1 MVNNILP
8 VGRLPKTFSEPG
20 GHDGRYHNH
29 YVLPL
34 RRVPEGSRPPRRPA
48 SPSVHCRG
56 DERSPLLAAAFF
68 GGNVEASRSFLD
80 EYGYIEKAISKSRF
94 NRRLHAIDSSLWLQL
109 FDLLAEVFKQ
119 NNPDQS
125 YVVDSLPVAV
135 CDNIRIRRSKL
146 YPLQEHGAAFRGYI
160 ASKRRY
166 FYGLRVH
173 LVSTASGEP
182 VEFTLAAASEA
193 DIRLFKELKLEL
205 PEGAII
211 CADKGYTDYHYEDLL
226 EDVGLHLKA
235 RRCPCCRNIRFKLPP
250 IGELRPCAG
259 WARDARFERG
269 TIPPGPSSA
278 NLETDRPHEVAV
290 LHLESQIV
298 QRRAVDPDPWKLE
311 AVIRIQPGVHGIAA
325 CQPELAAASQDSG
338 IIVSQWVG
346 DRVTLALAYP

>member
-1 MVNNILP
+1 MDDAIITTYYLCDEFLKAIGHHDDPQV
-8 VGRLPKTFSEPG
+8 RLSTAE
-20 GHDGRYHNH
+20 
-29 YVLPL
+29 VM
-34 RRVPEGSRPPRRPA
+34 
-48 SPSVHCRG
+48 SVA
-56 DERSPLLAAAFF
+56 LVAATFF

-80 EYGYIEKAISKSRF
+80 EYGYIQKAISKSRF
-94 NRRLHAIDSSLWLQL
+94 NRRLHAIDSSLWQQL

-146 YPLQEHGAAFRGYI
+146 YPLQEHGEAFRGYI

-193 DIRLFKELKLEL
+193 DISLFKELKLEL
-205 PEGAII
+205 PEGALI

-235 RRCPCCRNIRFKLPP
+235 
-250 IGELRPCAG
+250 
-259 WARDARFERG
+259 
-269 TIPPGPSSA
+269 
-278 NLETDRPHEVAV
+278 
-290 LHLESQIV
+290 
-298 QRRAVDPDPWKLE
+298 QRRKRSKREMPAWVEFLSKPIRQYIETVFSKLSAMLGGKIHAVTPRGFELKIVCFLL
-311 AVIRIQPGVHGIAA
+311 AFSIQ
-325 CQPELAAASQDSG
+325 CL
-338 IIVSQWVG
+338 
-346 DRVTLALAYP
+346 

>member
-1 MVNNILP
+1 MDDTIITTYYLCDEFLKAIGHHDDPQV
-8 VGRLPKTFSEPG
+8 RLSTAE
-20 GHDGRYHNH
+20 
-29 YVLPL
+29 VM
-34 RRVPEGSRPPRRPA
+34 
-48 SPSVHCRG
+48 SVA
-56 DERSPLLAAAFF
+56 LVAATFF

-80 EYGYIEKAISKSRF
+80 EYGYIQKAISKSRF
-94 NRRLHAIDSSLWLQL
+94 NRRLHAIDSSLWQQL

-119 NNPDQS
+119 NNSDQS

-146 YPLQEHGAAFRGYI
+146 YPLQEHGEAFRGYI

-193 DIRLFKELKLEL
+193 DISLFKELKLEL

-235 RRCPCCRNIRFKLPP
+235 
-250 IGELRPCAG
+250 
-259 WARDARFERG
+259 
-269 TIPPGPSSA
+269 
-278 NLETDRPHEVAV
+278 
-290 LHLESQIV
+290 
-298 QRRAVDPDPWKLE
+298 QRRKRSKREMPAWVEFLSKPIRQYIETVFSKLSAMLAGKIHAVTPRGFELKIVCFLL
-311 AVIRIQPGVHGIAA
+311 AFSIQ
-325 CQPELAAASQDSG
+325 CL
-338 IIVSQWVG
+338 
-346 DRVTLALAYP
+346 

>member
-1 MVNNILP
+1 MEDTIITTYYLCDEFLKAI
-8 VGRLPKTFSEPG
+8 GHHDDHQARLSTAE
-20 GHDGRYHNH
+20 
-29 YVLPL
+29 VM
-34 RRVPEGSRPPRRPA
+34 
-48 SPSVHCRG
+48 SVA
-56 DERSPLLAAAFF
+56 LVAATFF

-94 NRRLHAIDSSLWLQL
+94 NRRLHAIDSSLWQQL

-146 YPLQEHGAAFRGYI
+146 YPLQEHGEAFRGYI

-173 LVSTASGEP
+173 LVSTASGKP

-193 DIRLFKELKLEL
+193 DISLFKELKLEL

-235 RRCPCCRNIRFKLPP
+235 
-250 IGELRPCAG
+250 
-259 WARDARFERG
+259 
-269 TIPPGPSSA
+269 
-278 NLETDRPHEVAV
+278 
-290 LHLESQIV
+290 
-298 QRRAVDPDPWKLE
+298 QRRKRSKREMPAWVEFLSKPIRQYIETVFSKLSAMLAGKIHAVTPRGFELKIVCFLL
-311 AVIRIQPGVHGIAA
+311 ARSIQ
-325 CQPELAAASQDSG
+325 CL
-338 IIVSQWVG
+338 
-346 DRVTLALAYP
+346 